1 MADTQVL
8 GTCVFG
14 RAGSSPASRT
24 QLLVFSLFICRR
36 LMSRKYLLSTGK
48 YSEKVELIMAKKSP
62 AKIKNLLQ
70 RPNAMR
76 LPNVN

>member
-24 QLLVFSLFICRR
+24 QISQNAIDCFKENPKGPLHG
-36 LMSRKYLLSTGK
+36 RKSQIYL
-48 YSEKVELIMAKKSP
+48 A
-62 AKIKNLLQ
+62 
-70 RPNAMR
+70 
-76 LPNVN
+76 

>member
-24 QLLVFSLFICRR
+24 S
-36 LMSRKYLLSTGK
+36 YLLISK
-48 YSEKVELIMAKKSP
+48 AD
-62 AKIKNLLQ
+62 
-70 RPNAMR
+70 
-76 LPNVN
+76 